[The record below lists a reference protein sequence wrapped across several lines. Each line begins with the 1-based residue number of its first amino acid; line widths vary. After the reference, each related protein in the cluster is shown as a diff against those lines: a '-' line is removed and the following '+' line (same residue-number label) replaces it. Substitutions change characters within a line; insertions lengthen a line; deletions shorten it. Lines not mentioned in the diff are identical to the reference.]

1 MAARHGEFAD
11 SAEVLTPVIRDPPSL
26 IPLLRAA
33 TALLARPASA
43 AQISGHTIAA
53 FRRAPRLL
61 PRPGASYA
69 ARTGTGRP
77 CGIPGRPGCGRPADA
92 PPGGRFL
99 ALMAPG
105 WPASPAEGTRGQL
118 AAGR

>member
-53 FRRAPRLL
+53 YSVTQRAITRLY
-61 PRPGASYA
+61 P
-69 ARTGTGRP
+69 
-77 CGIPGRPGCGRPADA
+77 
-92 PPGGRFL
+92 
-99 ALMAPG
+99 
-105 WPASPAEGTRGQL
+105 
-118 AAGR
+118 

>member
-53 FRRAPRLL
+53 YSVTQRAITRLC
-61 PRPGASYA
+61 P
-69 ARTGTGRP
+69 
-77 CGIPGRPGCGRPADA
+77 
-92 PPGGRFL
+92 
-99 ALMAPG
+99 
-105 WPASPAEGTRGQL
+105 
-118 AAGR
+118 